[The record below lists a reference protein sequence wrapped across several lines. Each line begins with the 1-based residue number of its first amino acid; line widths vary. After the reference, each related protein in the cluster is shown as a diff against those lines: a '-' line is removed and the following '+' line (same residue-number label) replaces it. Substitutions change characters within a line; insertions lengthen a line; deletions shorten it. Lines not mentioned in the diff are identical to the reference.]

1 MQPTDRDKLK
11 HSQLTMWDLLQEDTA
26 ERESSAGV
34 CVSPRMDETDTTDEQ
49 THEDNLLEQI
59 LTWENMERAV
69 KRVKSNKGAEGV
81 DGMTVGD
88 LDEWL
93 ADNAD
98 ALLQRLQDGKYRP
111 QPVRRVEIPKD
122 NGKTRPLGIPTVVDR
137 VIQQAIGQVLSPL
150 YESQFS
156 DQSYGFRPGRGAHD
170 ALRQCVQYITDGYR
184 WVVDMDLEK
193 FFDTVNQSK
202 LIQLLSNTVKDGRVV
217 SLVHKYLRAGIMAEA
232 MFQVSEFG
240 VPQGGPL
247 SPLLGNVML
256 NECDQELAARGHRFV
271 RYADDMMIFCKSKR
285 AAERV
290 LASITTFIEKKLF
303 LKVNREK
310 TTVAYVGDVKFLGYG
325 FYIGNN
331 GEGQLRVHKKS
342 LSKLKDKLRLLTGRS
357 NGMSI
362 QGRKERLNRLI
373 RGWVNYF
380 KLANMKTVLVEL
392 DGWLR
397 RRLRMVT
404 WKRWK
409 RVRTRF
415 DSLKKAGIHAG
426 KAWEWAN
433 CRLGYWRVAGSWIM
447 TRAIPDKLLV
457 QAGYLTLSGCYANA
471 K

>member
-1 MQPTDRDKLK
+1 MEPTERDKLK
-11 HSQLTMWDLLQEDTA
+11 HSQLTMWDLLPENTA
-26 ERESSAGV
+26 EREGKAEV
-34 CVSPRMDETDTTDEQ
+34 CASPRMDETDTTNTQ
-49 THEDNLLEQI
+49 TQEDKLLERI
-59 LTWENMERAV
+59 LAWENMERAV

-81 DGMTVGD
+81 NGMTVGD

-93 ADNAD
+93 ADNVD
-98 ALLQRLQDGKYRP
+98 ALLQRLLDGKYRP
-111 QPVRRVEIPKD
+111 QPVRRVDIPKD

-150 YESQFS
+150 YEPQFS

-170 ALRQCVQYITDGYR
+170 ALRQCVHYITDGYQ

-202 LIQLLSNTVKDGRVV
+202 LIQLLSSTVNDGRVV
-217 SLVHKYLRAGIMAEA
+217 SLVHKYLRAGIMADG
-232 MFQVSEFG
+232 MFQVSEYG

-256 NECDQELAARGHRFV
+256 NECDRELAARGHRFI

-290 LASITTFIEKKLF
+290 LESITTFIEKKLF

-325 FYIGNN
+325 FYVKD
-331 GEGQLRVHKKS
+331 GEGQLRVHPKS
-342 LSKLKDKLRLLTGRS
+342 ISKLKDKLRVLTGRS

-362 QGRKERLNRLI
+362 QGRKEKLNRLI

-380 KLANMKTVLVEL
+380 KLANMKKLLAKL

-409 RVRTRF
+409 RIRTRF
-415 DSLKKAGIHAG
+415 ENLKRTALGDKQ
-426 KAWEWAN
+426 AWILAN
-433 CRLGYWRVAGSWIM
+433 TSNNCWYVAGSPWM
-447 TRAIPDKLLV
+447 QVAIPNKFFEI
-457 QAGYLTLSGCYANA
+457 AGYLSLSGCYANA

>member
-1 MQPTDRDKLK
+1 M
-11 HSQLTMWDLLQEDTA
+11 
-26 ERESSAGV
+26 
-34 CVSPRMDETDTTDEQ
+34 
-49 THEDNLLEQI
+49 
-59 LTWENMERAV
+59 
-69 KRVKSNKGAEGV
+69 
-81 DGMTVGD
+81 
-88 LDEWL
+88 
-93 ADNAD
+93 
-98 ALLQRLQDGKYRP
+98 
-111 QPVRRVEIPKD
+111 
-122 NGKTRPLGIPTVVDR
+122 
-137 VIQQAIGQVLSPL
+137 IQQAIGQVLSPL

-342 LSKLKDKLRLLTGRS
+342 LSKLREKLRLLTGRS